1 MVRDMYHS
9 HIIRVSNNWTTNSK
23 GKRFFDVIVATVML
37 VLFAPVMV
45 LIAGWLKLVSP
56 GPVFYSHARIGKNN
70 EPFQCFKFRTMVID
84 ADQRLADLLAS
95 DHAARMEWEACR
107 KLRRDPR
114 IVPGVG
120 ALLRKS
126 SLDEL
131 PQIFNVLRGDMSIVG
146 PRPIV
151 EDELQYYGPHR
162 DAYLAVRPGLTGP
175 WQSSERSDGTYGS
188 RVQKDA
194 DYIHNGTLRT
204 DISLISTTA
213 RKLLN
218 FRLTGAY

>member
-1 MVRDMYHS
+1 MYHS
-9 HIIRVSNNWTTNSK
+9 HIIRESNNWTTNSK
-23 GKRFFDVIVATVML
+23 GKRYFDLIVAATML
-37 VLFAPVMV
+37 LLFAPVMV
-45 LIAGWLKLVSP
+45 LIAVWLKLVSP
-56 GPVFYSHARIGKNN
+56 GPIFYSHTRIGKNN
-70 EPFQCFKFRTMVID
+70 ELFNCLKFRTMVMD

-95 DHAARMEWEACR
+95 NHAVRMEWETCR

-114 IVPGVG
+114 VVPGAG

-131 PQIFNVLRGDMSIVG
+131 PQIFNVLRGDMSVVG

-151 EDELQYYGPHR
+151 KDELQFYGIHKE
-162 DAYLAVRPGLTGP
+162 AYLSVRPGLTGP
-175 WQSSERSDGTYGS
+175 WQSSERSDGSYRS
-188 RVQKDA
+188 RVMKDA
-194 DYIHNGTLRT
+194 DYVHNATLRT

-218 FRLTGAY
+218 CRLNGAY